1 MKNSILAFIY
11 RDLSDEKK
19 EELTALAEVE
29 EEEEQ
34 ESQKIH
40 DTDYSS
46 LQQNQADANSTE
58 QVGQEGQA
66 PSYDEEIPE
75 ENSSIPEE

>member
-1 MKNSILAFIY
+1 M
-11 RDLSDEKK
+11 SDEKN
-19 EELTALAEVE
+19 EALTALAEV